1 MSVSDII
8 IGIVNSI
15 IGAFASILPAE
26 FSGFPLTSF
35 NSYFLGVAQNMSYA
49 YNSIDWLVPAWL
61 VISVFGIIILAEIL
75 LLGYKAGLTIIN
87 VIRGSGA

>member
-1 MSVSDII
+1 MSVSDVII
-8 IGIVNSI
+8 SIVNSI

-26 FSGFPLTSF
+26 FSGLPVADF
-35 NSYFLGVAQNMSYA
+35 NTGFLGIAQNISTA
-49 YNSIDWLVPAWL
+49 YNSIDWLCPAWL
-61 VISVFGIIILAEIL
+61 VIGVFSIVILSEIL